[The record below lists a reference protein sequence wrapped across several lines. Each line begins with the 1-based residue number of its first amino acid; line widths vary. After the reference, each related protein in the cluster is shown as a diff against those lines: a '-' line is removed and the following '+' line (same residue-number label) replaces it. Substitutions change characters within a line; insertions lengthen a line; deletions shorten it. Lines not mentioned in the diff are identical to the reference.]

1 VTASYLQNLTS
12 QLAAGVAR
20 LPAPRRAAHI
30 AYLHHGQNADGGWS
44 GRLGASDLYYTAF
57 ALRSL
62 AVLDALTPAVG
73 QRAAAFLRSA
83 LSGQSSVVDFFSL
96 LYAGMLLQVTTN
108 VDVLA
113 ECPADWPE
121 RVAALLE
128 TFRAEDGGYGKSPQG
143 KFGSTYHTFLVGLCY
158 QLLGQGF
165 PRPDEVRGFIT
176 ARRRDDGGY
185 VEMAPMPRS
194 GTNPTAAAVGA
205 LQLLGGLAADAAAT
219 VTEFLLEAQGD
230 EGGLRANTRIPFA
243 DLLSTFTGGWTL
255 QQLGTLARLDAAD
268 VLAFAQGLEHP
279 DGGFKGHAWDDQRD
293 VEYTFYGLG
302 TLALFA
308 R

>member
-1 VTASYLQNLTS
+1 MNAAYLQNLTS

-20 LPAPRRAAHI
+20 LPAAQRGKHA
-30 AYLHHGQNADGGWS
+30 AYLHAGQNADGGWS

-62 AVLDALTPAVG
+62 AVLDALPPAVS
-73 QRAAAFLRSA
+73 QRAAAFLRST
-83 LSGQSSVVDFFSL
+83 LTGQSSVVDFFSL
-96 LYAGMLLQVTTN
+96 LYAAMILQATTG

-113 ECPADWPE
+113 DSPADWPV

-128 TFRAEDGGYGKSPQG
+128 TFRAEDGGYGKTPAG

-158 QLLGQGF
+158 PLLGQGY

-205 LQLLGGLAADAAAT
+205 LQLLGETPADAEL
-219 VTEFLLEAQGD
+219 VTAFLLEAQGD

-243 DLLSTFTGGWTL
+243 DLLSTFTGSWTL
-255 QQLGTLARLDAAD
+255 HQLGTLDHLPSED
-268 VLAFAQGLEHP
+268 VLAFARSLEHA

-308 R
+308 P